1 MDFIFYFKLKICPRR
16 DIDTPSCILFAL
28 VVFPP
33 TSTIRDNMAAALR
46 GSAWKDDCNFKN
58 VLDDLVKKGY
68 KRDEIILLLEK
79 TFLNIHW
86 VV

>member
-1 MDFIFYFKLKICPRR
+1 
-16 DIDTPSCILFAL
+16 
-28 VVFPP
+28 
-33 TSTIRDNMAAALR
+33 MAAALR